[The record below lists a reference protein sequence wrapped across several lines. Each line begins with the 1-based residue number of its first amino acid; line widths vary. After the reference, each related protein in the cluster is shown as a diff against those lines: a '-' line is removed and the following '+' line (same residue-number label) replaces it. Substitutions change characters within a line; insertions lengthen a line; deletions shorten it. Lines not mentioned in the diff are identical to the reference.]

1 MNQTMDLILWRHAD
15 AGQQLD
21 DAVLDL
27 QRALSP
33 KGLKHA
39 ARMAAWLN
47 SVLPERTRVLVS
59 PALAAT
65 GPRCWRWRVG
75 PSGARRC

>member
-59 PALAAT
+59 PALRCQQTARAMK
-65 GPRCWRWRVG
+65 GPN
-75 PSGARRC
+75 AM

>member
-39 ARMAAWLN
+39 ARMAAWLAAHR
-47 SVLPERTRVLVS
+47 PEVHWAR
-59 PALAAT
+59 AAT
-65 GPRCWRWRVG
+65 WPRCWRWRVG

>member
-33 KGLKHA
+33 KHA

-47 SVLPERTRVLVS
+47 SVLP
-59 PALAAT
+59 
-65 GPRCWRWRVG
+65 
-75 PSGARRC
+75 